1 MKPLTLDK
9 AVVMAKAIASARRKW
24 GRQANPPYTIEQISE
39 ALQILDDAGL
49 LAPAKYT
56 EEDITKLKRQI
67 GAAKSRA
74 IRLLKQ
80 HGVSVD
86 EYRDDDHATEE
97 SAE

>member
-9 AVVMAKAIASARRKW
+9 ARTMAKEIAAARRKW

-39 ALQILDDAGL
+39 ALQILDEEGFL
-49 LAPAKYT
+49 EPAKYT

-80 HGVSVD
+80 HGVSV
-86 EYRDDDHATEE
+86 EEFRDDDHVAEE